1 MIMIVTGEP
10 VAGEIAT
17 DEPDPAGV
25 LDVLVLPLLLEL
37 HPAARE
43 AAMATP
49 MAARAA

>member
-1 MIMIVTGEP
+1 MIMSVTGEP

-25 LDVLVLPLLLEL
+25 LDVVLPLVLEL

-43 AAMATP
+43 AAKATP